1 MARQKTGFTYYQV
14 DTNRYQDRRIRKL
27 LRKFRGG
34 VGIAVYDCILCEVFR
49 DKGHSLEWD
58 EHTAFDVSEILGVT
72 EKTIKEVVKACADI
86 GLFDADMLKNGII
99 TSASIQ
105 ERYKAMCAWTK
116 RKAHIPTDIAIVSEN
131 SEECRQNSEEY
142 PQNSEEC
149 GKNSEKCTTNII
161 KVNLS
166 KDNINSPTQSV
177 CENNSAHAHT
187 LTPEQKGFIDFKR
200 WCEKNAPQ
208 SLAFEYPL
216 TIECFV
222 ELHTKYG
229 SKKVMG
235 CASDIHNK
243 KAHLTNCDANNT
255 FRKWIEN
262 VKLPASEEAKIYRR
276 NA

>member
-49 DKGHSLEWD
+49 DKGHSLVWD
-58 EHTAFDVSEILGVT
+58 EDTAFDVSEILGVT

-99 TSASIQ
+99 TSTSIQ

-116 RKAHIPTDIAIVSEN
+116 RQVHIPNEISLLAEN

-161 KVNLS
+161 KDNLI

-177 CENNSAHAHT
+177 CENNAHT
-187 LTPEQKGFIDFKR
+187 RPLTPEEGFINFKQ
-200 WCEKNAPQ
+200 WCKRTAPL
-208 SLAFEYPL
+208 SLEFEYPL
-216 TIECFV
+216 TLDCFV

-229 SKKVMG
+229 AKKVMA

-243 KAHLTNCDANNT
+243 KAYRTNCDANNT
-255 FRKWIEN
+255 FRKWIET
-262 VKLPASEEAKIYRR
+262 VHLPASEEAKIYRR
-276 NA
+276 NS

>member
-27 LRKFRGG
+27 LRRFRGG

-49 DKGHSLEWD
+49 DKGHSLIWD
-58 EHTAFDVSEILGVT
+58 EDTVFDVSEMLGVT
-72 EKTIKEVVKACADI
+72 EKTIEEVVRTCAEI
-86 GLFDADMLKNGII
+86 GLFDADMLKKNII
-99 TSASIQ
+99 TSVSIQ

-142 PQNSEEC
+142 HQNSEEC
-149 GKNSEKCTTNII
+149 RQNSEKCTTNLI

-177 CENNSAHAHT
+177 CENKAHT
-187 LTPEQKGFIDFKR
+187 HTPTREEKSFEDFVL
-200 WCEKNAPQ
+200 WCKAKAPL
-208 SLAFEYPL
+208 SLAFTEPL
-216 TIECFV
+216 ELEHFV
-222 ELHTKYG
+222 WLYRRYG
-229 SKKVMG
+229 AERMKE
-235 CASDIHNK
+235 CASDLHNK
-243 KAHLTNCDANNT
+243 EAYKSNRNAMNVWK
-255 FRKWIEN
+255 KWIEK
-262 VKLPASEEAKIYRR
+262 VQLPIATEKIYRK

>member
-58 EHTAFDVSEILGVT
+58 EDTAFDVSEILGVS
-72 EKTIKEVVKACADI
+72 EKTIKEVVKSCAEI
-86 GLFDADMLKNGII
+86 GLFDSSMLNRGII

-116 RKAHIPTDIAIVSEN
+116 RQVHIPNEISLLAQN
-131 SEECRQNSEEY
+131 SEECGKNSEEY
-142 PQNSEEC
+142 PKNSEEC

-161 KVNLS
+161 KDNLI

-177 CENNSAHAHT
+177 CENKAHT
-187 LTPEQKGFIDFKR
+187 LTREEELFSNFLE
-200 WCEKNAPQ
+200 WCKVNAPL
-208 SLAFEYPL
+208 SLAFKEPL
-216 TIECFV
+216 TLNCF
-222 ELHTKYG
+222 LWLYKTYGATKLKY
-229 SKKVMG
+229 
-235 CASDIHNK
+235 CASDIHNRE
-243 KAHLTNCDANNT
+243 AHQSNRNANNT
-255 FRKWIEN
+255 YKRWIEK
-262 VKLPASEEAKIYRR
+262 VQLPASEAAKIYRR

>member
-49 DKGHSLEWD
+49 DKGHSLVWD
-58 EHTAFDVSEILGVT
+58 EDTAFDVSEILGVT
-72 EKTIKEVVKACADI
+72 EKTIKEVVKSCADI
-86 GLFDADMLKNGII
+86 GLFDSSMLNKGII

-116 RKAHIPTDIAIVSEN
+116 RQVHIPNEISLLAQN
-131 SEECRQNSEEY
+131 SEECGKNSEEY

-149 GKNSEKCTTNII
+149 RQISEKCTTNLI

-177 CENNSAHAHT
+177 CENNAHTHT
-187 LTPEQKGFIDFKR
+187 LTREEERFNSFIGWSKTY
-200 WCEKNAPQ
+200 APL
-208 SLAFEYPL
+208 SLAFTEPL
-216 TIECFV
+216 NLEHFIW
-222 ELHTKYG
+222 LYRKYG
-229 SKKVMG
+229 AERMKE
-235 CASDIHNK
+235 CASDLHNK
-243 KAHLTNCDANNT
+243 EAYKANRNAMNVWK
-255 FRKWIEN
+255 RWIEK
-262 VKLPASEEAKIYRR
+262 VHLPASEEAKIYRR